1 MFIPFLAGT
10 AHSSCNYLYSKFG
23 TAFRVGGQAFFL
35 FFAAGGYFS
44 HSNVTCGTN
53 VLYQLTQTLGYN
65 FL

>member
-23 TAFRVGGQAFFL
+23 TAFIVGGQAFCFS
-35 FFAAGGYFS
+35 FAAGGYFS
-44 HSNVTCGTN
+44 QSNVTCRTN
-53 VLYQLTQTLGYN
+53 VLYQLTQALGSN